1 MSDLSIFDISASGMA
16 VERLRMQIGSI
27 NLANANTTRT
37 QNGELYKPLTVLS
50 SPKYISQDFESMLSE
65 MSLNTDMPLGVQV
78 DSIEETDVNPRIVFD
93 PSHPDAD
100 QNGYVRYPNVNPVTE
115 MVNLINITRSYEA
128 NVRAFNASKRM
139 FQTAMDI
146 GGRS

>member
-1 MSDLSIFDISASGMA
+1 M
-16 VERLRMQIGSI
+16 RMQIGAI
-27 NLANANTTRT
+27 NLANSNTTRT

-50 SPKYISQDFESMLSE
+50 TPKYTQDFEAF
-65 MSLNTDMPLGVQV
+65 MSTFDIDGKIPSGVEI
-78 DSIEETDVNPRIVFD
+78 DGIEPIDVAPRIVYQ

-100 QNGYVRYPNVNPVTE
+100 KNGYVQFPNINPVTE

-139 FQTAMDI
+139 YQSAMDI
-146 GGRS
+146 GGR